1 VATDSISRNRL
12 AARLDT
18 ALREH
23 GEPLPA
29 PVFVVDVD
37 AFDANAA
44 DLVKRAAGKPVRV
57 ASKSLRVPALIRR
70 ALSHEGFH
78 GVLAYTLAEALWLEE
93 QDISDDIVVAY
104 PTVDRG
110 ALTRLVASPR
120 AASRITLMIDD
131 VAHLDVVDALRASTA
146 VPVRVAIDIDAGLLV
161 GGRHVGPKRSPLYDA
176 QDVAALARTVVDRP
190 GFQLTGVMTYEGQ
203 VAGVPDAVPRQR
215 AKSLIVRRLKDAS
228 VAQLRARRAA
238 IADALRDVTEIGFW
252 NAGGSGSL
260 ESSTADPVVTEL
272 TAGSGLL
279 VPTLFDHYQA
289 FEPRQASYFGLPVT
303 RRPSPEIATVQGG
316 GLVASGPGTADR
328 LPVPWAPAG
337 LHLTGLEGAGEVQT
351 PLTGHPAALL
361 RIGDLV
367 WFRHAKSGEPF
378 EHTTTVHLLAGE
390 RLVESVRTYRG
401 HGLAF

>member
-12 AARLDT
+12 AARLD
-18 ALREH
+18 AAVREH

-78 GVLAYTLAEALWLEE
+78 GVLAFTLAEALWLEE

-110 ALTRLVASPR
+110 ALARLVASPR

-176 QDVAALARTVVDRP
+176 QDVAALARTVVGRP
-190 GFQLTGVMTYEGQ
+190 GFQLAGVMTYEGQ

-260 ESSTADPVVTEL
+260 ESSTADPVVTEV

-378 EHTTTVHLLAGE
+378 EHTTTVHLLAGD
-390 RLVESVRTYRG
+390 RIVDSVRTYRG